1 MSKNSKDLKDLYK
14 SKNYIGEV
22 KEIVKGTEEIL
33 SEAEAL
39 LKPLEVKIEKGQL
52 ATLEAI
58 YWNDRKNSSNN
69 DIYEN
74 VEDFIIGEIIPRG
87 IEHFTNELNEQDL
100 QDIIL
105 EAYAR

>member
-1 MSKNSKDLKDLYK
+1 MSKKDKALEKLHEDPHF
-14 SKNYIGEV
+14 IGTI
-22 KEIVKGTEEIL
+22 KEREKATIT
-33 SEAEAL
+33 
-39 LKPLEVKIEKGQL
+39 IEKGQL

-58 YWNDRKNSSNN
+58 YWNDRKNSSND

-74 VEDFIIGEIIPRG
+74 VEEFIIGEIIPRG
-87 IEHFTNELNEQDL
+87 LEHFTNELNEQDL

>member
-1 MSKNSKDLKDLYK
+1 MSKR
-14 SKNYIGEV
+14 KNVEQQQRKNFIKEA
-22 KEIVKGTEEIL
+22 KEIIKENEEIL
-33 SEAEAL
+33 DQVENI

-58 YWNDRKNSSNN
+58 YWNDRKNNSNN

-74 VEDFIIGEIIPRG
+74 VEEFIIGEIIPRG
-87 IEHFTNELNEQDL
+87 IEHFTSELNEQDL